1 MVKEVLRYP
10 SFLELSLRH
19 SNTFWSSVFKN
30 LAFGKAPYG
39 CYITSSNF
47 LVCNTKAHA
56 FSFSLIDEEKDI
68 NQMGKELINTLT
80 CKMNFMSSSDRLRK
94 HLHFKNV
101 KNEIKEKLMQASWVD
116 IRKKKIKDLCIE
128 VYVLKMCQKLCQ
140 TTSWCRRL
148 LSSIIICF
156 MFKRI
161 DHTDVAYEYGKI
173 LDISVLK
180 VKTNGKWKLCED
192 IDISAPIVSRG
203 TKVKKKKKR
212 IRDRWSKYIK

>member
-1 MVKEVLRYP
+1 MVKEVLRFP

-30 LAFGKAPYG
+30 LAFGRAPYG

-56 FSFSLIDEEKDI
+56 FSFSLIDEQKDI
-68 NQMGKELINTLT
+68 NQMGNELINTLT
-80 CKMNFMSSSDRLRK
+80 CKMNFMSTSDRLRK
-94 HLHFKNV
+94 HLRFKNV
-101 KNEIKEKLMQASWVD
+101 KKEIKEKFLSGSWLD

-128 VYVLKMCQKLCQ
+128 IFVLKMCEKLFQ
-140 TTSWCRRL
+140 STSWCKRL

-161 DHTDVAYEYGKI
+161 DPTSVVYEHGEI
-173 LDISVLK
+173 LDIMVLK
-180 VKTNGKWKLCED
+180 IKKNGKWNLCKD
-192 IDISAPIVSRG
+192 INVSTLSRSNQIQ
-203 TKVKKKKKR
+203 KKKKKLE
-212 IRDRWSKYIK
+212 IVGQNI

>member
-1 MVKEVLRYP
+1 
-10 SFLELSLRH
+10 
-19 SNTFWSSVFKN
+19 
-30 LAFGKAPYG
+30 
-39 CYITSSNF
+39 
-47 LVCNTKAHA
+47 
-56 FSFSLIDEEKDI
+56 
-68 NQMGKELINTLT
+68 
-80 CKMNFMSSSDRLRK
+80 
-94 HLHFKNV
+94 
-101 KNEIKEKLMQASWVD
+101 
-116 IRKKKIKDLCIE
+116 
-128 VYVLKMCQKLCQ
+128 
-140 TTSWCRRL
+140 
-148 LSSIIICF
+148 

>member
-1 MVKEVLRYP
+1 MVKEVLRFP

-56 FSFSLIDEEKDI
+56 FSFSLIDEQKDI
-68 NQMGKELINTLT
+68 NQMGKELILTLT
-80 CKMNFMSSSDRLRK
+80 CKMNFMSTSDRLRK
-94 HLHFKNV
+94 HLRFKNV
-101 KNEIKEKLMQASWVD
+101 KKEIKEKLLTASWVD

-128 VYVLKMCQKLCQ
+128 VFVLKTCKKLFQ
-140 TTSWCRRL
+140 STSWSIKL

-161 DHTDVAYEYGKI
+161 DHTSVVYKNGEI
-173 LDISVLK
+173 LDIIVLK
-180 VKTNGKWKLCED
+180 IKKNGKWNLCKD
-192 IDISAPIVSRG
+192 INVSPLTRG
-203 TKVKKKKKR
+203 NQIPKKR
-212 IRDRWSKYIK
+212 KKIRDRWSKYLK